1 MASGSNIVLIGVGL
15 IAFAFFGPSLKPFAS
30 ESSPAGAEKRPDGF
44 VPSSGG
50 KPASSTQAAG
60 NGSATRDLVRS
71 PDGHFYADA
80 QVNGAQVHFMIDTG
94 ASMVALTPADA
105 QRAGVSLP
113 SERSR
118 AMGAGGA
125 IEVMPVMIERVALGP
140 LEARDVRGAVVPQLG
155 ISLLGQSYLER
166 VGNVEIHG
174 DRMVLR

>member
-30 ESSPAGAEKRPDGF
+30 ESGPAGTQKRADGF
-44 VPSSGG
+44 VPSEAG
-50 KPASSTQAAG
+50 KPASATQAG
-60 NGSATRDLVRS
+60 NGLAARELERS

-105 QRAGVSLP
+105 QRAGVALP

-125 IEVMPVMIERVALGP
+125 IEVMPVVIERVAIGP
-140 LEARDVRGAVVPQLG
+140 LEARDVPGAVVPQLG

-166 VGNVEIHG
+166 VGSVEIHG